1 MVDISREED
10 RKALFGTV
18 TAVALLLIF
27 LIVLGLMNGCSD
39 IQAEELDA
47 GGVAVSLGNPDDGG
61 PDNSAA
67 QQQEEEYTPPLE
79 EEYIPEHQETSDV
92 SEAPVVKKTEPV
104 KKPPTKT
111 TPKKT
116 TKPAEKKTEEPT
128 KKVDERS
135 LFPGSKKG
143 NDNTGK
149 GKGGTGHGGYKGRP
163 DGTPD
168 GDPNGNGGKGTQG
181 DGPSLGTGIS
191 GGIGG
196 FKVSKIAQPQGGVQA
211 AGVIRL
217 KVCVDASG
225 KVIPSS
231 IKWVP
236 DRNPATSTNSQLRQ
250 RATAALKKFQF
261 TNVSGSSGGCGYIN
275 FTFKLQ

>member
-67 QQQEEEYTPPLE
+67 QQQEEEYTPPVE

-116 TKPAEKKTEEPT
+116 TKPAEKKPRNLQRRWMKE
-128 KKVDERS
+128 VCFQV
-135 LFPGSKKG
+135 LKKG
-143 NDNTGK
+143 MIT
-149 GKGGTGHGGYKGRP
+149 
-163 DGTPD
+163 
-168 GDPNGNGGKGTQG
+168 
-181 DGPSLGTGIS
+181 L
-191 GGIGG
+191 
-196 FKVSKIAQPQGGVQA
+196 
-211 AGVIRL
+211 
-217 KVCVDASG
+217 G
-225 KVIPSS
+225 KVRVERVMVD
-231 IKWVP
+231 IKVVLMVLLMEIQM
-236 DRNPATSTNSQLRQ
+236 ATE
-250 RATAALKKFQF
+250 AKEHKEM
-261 TNVSGSSGGCGYIN
+261 VHP
-275 FTFKLQ
+275 